1 MLRRRFNRSRESE
14 LKSAPPEDFAKLVST
29 FLDRE
34 SENNGKKSTPKY
46 LEMA

>member
-1 MLRRRFNRSRESE
+1 MLRRRLNRPRERE
-14 LKSAPPEDFAKLVST
+14 LKSAPPEDFAKLVSA

-34 SENNGKKSTPKY
+34 SKNNGEKRTPRY